1 MTPSELI
8 CLSGIALPPAI
19 VPSRY
24 IQGRGAKLRTW
35 RDKFTA
41 LLIKLGHCEIQIRPL
56 GVKTGQRLTDDRET
70 RTFCGRGRAG
80 PRPISPVRPLPYR
93 RFEIGFDLDRAGVMG
108 ISDSDQIPK
117 LTISIGCCRL
127 NWMARSTGTTFMLEN

>member
-41 LLIKLGHCEIQIRPL
+41 LLIKLGHSEIHCESSGAGLPTLSIVDIYLFRQPRFPHCVPIGRPTPNGDVMVVEML
-56 GVKTGQRLTDDRET
+56 EHVGDGRPIEAA
-70 RTFCGRGRAG
+70 FCGVGELRFGG
-80 PRPISPVRPLPYR
+80 P
-93 RFEIGFDLDRAGVMG
+93 E
-108 ISDSDQIPK
+108 
-117 LTISIGCCRL
+117 
-127 NWMARSTGTTFMLEN
+127 

>member
-41 LLIKLGHCEIQIRPL
+41 LIIKLGHCEIQIRPQ
-56 GVKTGQRLTDDRET
+56 GVKTSQ
-70 RTFCGRGRAG
+70 
-80 PRPISPVRPLPYR
+80 RPLPGTGP
-93 RFEIGFDLDRAGVMG
+93 FSHVGSQKGPLGVSKGTSPAIFGATVSSAGGFQPGWLWSLWA
-108 ISDSDQIPK
+108 
-117 LTISIGCCRL
+117 
-127 NWMARSTGTTFMLEN
+127 

>member
-19 VPSRY
+19 VPSRF

-41 LLIKLGHCEIQIRPL
+41 LLIKLGHCEIQIRRL
-56 GVKTGQRLTDDRET
+56 RVKTGHYRNPGTCR
-70 RTFCGRGRAG
+70 
-80 PRPISPVRPLPYR
+80 IRPLADSKQATR
-93 RFEIGFDLDRAGVMG
+93 NAEFNGIGGFLTH
-108 ISDSDQIPK
+108 IS
-117 LTISIGCCRL
+117 
-127 NWMARSTGTTFMLEN
+127 FMPGRPRHKP